1 MPGWL
6 KNKGKEAQEKRLGLP
21 PSLTNGKPS
30 RTQRVQ
36 DVLSKV
42 TEAGGKLTDWM
53 YFSPEESFDRMF
65 PPGGGSSMSYG
76 SILNPE
82 KDTPKKFVS
91 NEGLKSLWEQAG
103 KPYMTKT
110 GEGTKGHF
118 RPKGAYWDMGFKTPK
133 NLFNKIFQSDQV
145 YLPPDSRGFFPSPNA
160 ELAVEELAHAMRFRD
175 PKRYSKFD
183 SRKELAKAK
192 IGEHSHGYDESLYD
206 EKDTDEHQTHHVVS
220 PKLKNWLLDNYG
232 EE

>member
-1 MPGWL
+1 MSGWL
-6 KNKGKEAQEKRLGLP
+6 NNKGKEAKEKRLGLP
-21 PSLTNGKPS
+21 PSLTDAKPS

-65 PPGGGSSMSYG
+65 PPGSGSSMSYG
-76 SILNPE
+76 SMLNPE
-82 KDTPKKFVS
+82 KDTPKKFVPS
-91 NEGLKSLWEQAG
+91 EGLKSLWEQAG
-103 KPYMTKT
+103 KPYMMQTS
-110 GEGTKGHF
+110 GGNKGF
-118 RPKGAYWDMGFKTPK
+118 FKPKGAYWDMGYKTPK
-133 NLFNKIFQSDQV
+133 NLLNKLFQSDTV
-145 YLPPDSRGFFPSPNA
+145 HLPPGRFFPVPSA
-160 ELAVEELAHAMRFRD
+160 ELAVEELGHAMRFKD

-206 EKDTDEHQTHHVVS
+206 EKDTDEYQTHHVVS
-220 PKLKNWLLDNYG
+220 PKLKKWLLDNYG